1 MRIFIPALF
10 FMALLADSSRADHQ
24 SPSSFYCTH
33 DNKIAKNFPKTI
45 FGPVIT
51 TVWGKSCDTGRTP
64 PSQICSM
71 EVRCIFLTDA
81 LRNGLKNAKDPLGR
95 EKILANAEP
104 SAWIPSHVT
113 CNANPRLPGH
123 LSPGPTCPH
132 PEDCKSETGLPT
144 TVAKVAEIRTQ
155 ATEKSATPENAR
167 KGN

>member
-1 MRIFIPALF
+1 MRIFIPTLF
-10 FMALLADSSRADHQ
+10 FMALLADSSRADHL

-33 DNKIAKNFPKTI
+33 DNKIAKNFPKKI
-45 FGPVIT
+45 LGSVIT
-51 TVWGKSCDTGRTP
+51 TVSGKSCDTGRSQ

-71 EVRCIFLTDA
+71 EVRCIFLTET
-81 LRNGLKNAKDPLGR
+81 LKNMLKNSKALTER
-95 EKILANAEP
+95 EKILANAES

-123 LSPGPTCPH
+123 LSPGQTCPH

-155 ATEKSATPENAR
+155 ATGKSATPENAR